1 MTTVG
6 IIAVAL
12 RAAWFVAEKA
22 HDRGL
27 RDAPAADR
35 DGFSLNLLKAATLAL
50 PVGVAVAYTGVGRVE
65 AGGGLLGACGLALM
79 CAGVFVRWWA
89 IRTLGEF
96 FTRSVKVFDDH
107 RIVRAG
113 LYRHVRHPSYTGA
126 LAGNLGFGLALS
138 NWVSTLVV
146 FVPVAA
152 ALAYR
157 VRVEER
163 ALLGSFGDEYA
174 EYARATK
181 RLIPKLF

>member
-6 IIAVAL
+6 TIAVAL

-22 HDRGL
+22 HDR
-27 RDAPAADR
+27 RRRVAPAADR
-35 DGFSLNLLKAATLAL
+35 DRSSLNLLKAATLAL
-50 PVGVAVAYTGVGRVE
+50 PVGVAVAFNGVGRVE
-65 AGGGLLGACGLALM
+65 AGGGLLAACGLALM

-113 LYRHVRHPSYTGA
+113 LYGHVRHPSYTGT
-126 LAGNLGFGLALS
+126 LLGNLGFGLALS
-138 NWVSTLVV
+138 NWLSTLVIV
-146 FVPVAA
+146 VPVAA

-157 VRVEER
+157 MRVEER
-163 ALLGSFGDEYA
+163 ALLVSFGEEYA
-174 EYARATK
+174 EYARRTK